1 MQECDLKTLWYDYGI
16 VGDVMVS
23 LHFYS
28 NLNLLE
34 CIIISSQPFTSGF
47 PRAEIYELLSPDLLH
62 QIIKGTFKDHLVLW
76 VEQYLIKKHG
86 ATGAA
91 KIMADI
97 DRR

>member
-1 MQECDLKTLWYDYGI
+1 MFQ
-16 VGDVMVS
+16 
-23 LHFYS
+23 
-28 NLNLLE
+28 LE
-34 CIIISSQPFTSGF
+34 HLGMYNHISQPFTSGF
-47 PRAEIYELLSPDLLH
+47 PRAEIYELLSSDLLH

-86 ATGAA
+86 AKGAT